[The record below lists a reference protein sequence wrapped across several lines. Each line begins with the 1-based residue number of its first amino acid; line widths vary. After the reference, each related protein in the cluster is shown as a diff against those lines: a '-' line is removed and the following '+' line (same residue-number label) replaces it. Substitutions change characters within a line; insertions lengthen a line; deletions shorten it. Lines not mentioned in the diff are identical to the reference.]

1 MRIISIAAALLLS
14 TSVSAGELV
23 FQFNSPAFSG
33 NGYSS
38 HVLTIEQL
46 EQQRKEKIIAD
57 EKAALEKEERDL
69 RNANSYK
76 FQNNLESR
84 IYAQLSRQIAD
95 NLFGEGSTIIE
106 GEWYTAETPFGDAIS
121 WKRDEDRIYVTVYN
135 SNGDLVSEFDVPI
148 GEFAF

>member
-46 EQQRKEKIIAD
+46 ERQRREKIIAD

-69 RNANSYK
+69 RNTNSYK

-84 IYAQLSRQIAD
+84 IYAQLSRRIAD
-95 NLFGEGSTIIE
+95 NLFGEGSTVIE

-121 WKRDEDRIYVTVYN
+121 WKRDDDRIYVTVYN